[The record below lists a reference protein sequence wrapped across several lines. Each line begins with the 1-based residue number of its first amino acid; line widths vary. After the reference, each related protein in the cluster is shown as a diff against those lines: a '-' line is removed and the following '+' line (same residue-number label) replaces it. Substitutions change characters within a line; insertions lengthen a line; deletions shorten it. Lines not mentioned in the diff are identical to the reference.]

1 MKRLLH
7 SSKFYLLLISLLGL
21 LVVKLGLAGQA
32 DIEQGLNALIAII
45 VGAGPIILALING
58 IEDAAEK
65 YAGQEIDLEDILILL
80 PELIQIVLAELQP
93 EEEEEPLG

>member
-7 SSKFYLLLISLLGL
+7 SSKFYLLIISLLGL